1 MEMLKNKGRNTQ
13 MKAVIHWKINGATG
27 HGSVIDLELAKI
39 WVASMNE
46 KYGAGTHWTEECK

>member
-1 MEMLKNKGRNTQ
+1 MSWRLFK

-46 KYGAGTHWTEECK
+46 KYGAGTHWTEEFN